1 MLTEKLNSL
10 IAEAMKAGDKERTEV
25 LRLIKTALVNVEKSG
40 VKLTEDTELKALMKM
55 VSQREESIKQ
65 YTEAGRDELAQQEAY
80 EIDVIK
86 EFIPEQP
93 SDDEVNGYIDL
104 VIAEYRAT
112 HDESLSMKD
121 MKPIMDIVKAQY
133 NLPTV
138 GKLVSARVKAQIG

>member
-80 EIDVIK
+80 EIGVIK

-93 SDDEVNGYIDL
+93 SDDEVNGYIDM

-138 GKLVSARVKAQIG
+138 GKLVSVRVKAQIG

>member
-10 IAEAMKAGDKERTEV
+10 IAEAMKAGDKDRTEV

-80 EIDVIK
+80 EIGVIK

-93 SDDEVNGYIDL
+93 SDDEVNGYIDM

>member
-80 EIDVIK
+80 EIGVIK

-104 VIAEYRAT
+104 IIAEYRAT
-112 HDESLSMKD
+112 HDEPLSMKD
-121 MKPIMDIVKAQY
+121 MKPIMDLVKAKY

-138 GKLVSARVKAQIG
+138 GKLVSNRVKAQIG

>member
-10 IAEAMKAGDKERTEV
+10 IAEAVKAGDKERTEV

-80 EIDVIK
+80 EIGVIK

-93 SDDEVNGYIDL
+93 SDDEVNGYIDM

>member
-40 VKLTEDTELKALMKM
+40 VKLTEDTELKTLMKM

-80 EIDVIK
+80 EIGVIK

-93 SDDEVNGYIDL
+93 SDDEVNGYIDM

-121 MKPIMDIVKAQY
+121 MKPIMDIVKVQY

>member
-40 VKLTEDTELKALMKM
+40 VKLTEDTELKTLMKM

-80 EIDVIK
+80 EIGVIK

-133 NLPTV
+133 NLPTI
-138 GKLVSARVKAQIG
+138 GKLVSTRVKAQIG

>member
-10 IAEAMKAGDKERTEV
+10 IAEAMKAGEKERTEV

-40 VKLTEDTELKALMKM
+40 VKLTEDTELKTLMKM

-80 EIDVIK
+80 EIGVIK

-93 SDDEVNGYIDL
+93 SDDEVNGYIDM

>member
-10 IAEAMKAGDKERTEV
+10 IAEAMKAGEKERTEV

-40 VKLTEDTELKALMKM
+40 VKLTEDTELKTLMKM

-80 EIDVIK
+80 EIGVIK

>member
-40 VKLTEDTELKALMKM
+40 VKLTEDTELKTLMKM

-80 EIDVIK
+80 EIGVIK